1 MSGFLIDGVPFVSEG
16 DDKGEDIQGYLDSEY
31 PGNVNEY
38 TTTTNTGVTTPVPGL
53 EKHNYNALKPN
64 LPTRYKLQDVSLNEN
79 AFAYARTFTR
89 FQTGTINVQSR
100 FNRATVVIRGG
111 KGGKGGGGGEARA
124 WWFKNGSDNRQGTA
138 IGYGGEGGPGGFGQI
153 AVFTQEYGEQT
164 DRSITISTIGSVG
177 SSGST
182 GNTHTGE
189 TKADDGIQ
197 NSSDAIYSGAVN
209 AGNAGNHTT
218 VSILDNII
226 VAQGGNSGD
235 NGNRGYAQS
244 YAGPGNKNG
253 YATSTPGN
261 QGAPGNTPVSNT
273 YVQNQHGGP
282 DQWENVGDD
291 GFVKIYFS

>member
-1 MSGFLIDGVPFVSEG
+1 MSGFLIDGVPFVKETVQSSFNES
-16 DDKGEDIQGYLDSEY
+16 YLDSDY

-38 TTTTNTGVTTPVPGL
+38 TTKYTGVTTPVPGL
-53 EKHNYNALKPN
+53 EKHNYIALRPN
-64 LPTRYKLQDVSLNEN
+64 LPTQYKLRDVSLNEN
-79 AFAYARTFTR
+79 AFAYARTFTGL
-89 FQTGTINVQSR
+89 QSGSIEVQPR
-100 FNRATVVIRGG
+100 FNRATIVIRGG
-111 KGGKGGGGGEARA
+111 KGGKGGGGGTASA
-124 WWFKNGSDNRQGTA
+124 WWYKNGSDNQQGTA
-138 IGYGGEGGPGGFGQI
+138 IGNAGEGGPGGFGQI
-153 AVFTQEYGEQT
+153 AVFTQEYAEQT
-164 DRSITISTIGSVG
+164 DRSITINTMGTAG

-182 GNTHTGE
+182 GNTHTGH

-253 YATSTPGN
+253 YAKYDHGN

-273 YVQNQHGGP
+273 YVQDLHGGP